1 MSLIDGL
8 SMWLNARRYGRHRGG
23 PHDGASASQ
32 GAGLGAG
39 LGKRAGTGL
48 GAGLGART
56 LRVHLAPQQLL
67 AVVCRGGRPLDASAV
82 RVAIDNPAGH
92 WQPAVD
98 ALRAWLARSGQIG
111 AGLPLELSLAGR
123 WCQMLVAPWSDAL
136 LAEPGATRF
145 LQSQLAAL
153 YGEAA
158 RGWSVAADDAPY
170 GQPRLACGIDP
181 ALLADLRVAAG
192 ERCRAIE
199 PAISVALRALLAS
212 RPQALAVVEAGR
224 LTLAALAGGR
234 VTAIAAQPC
243 GAAWHGELVPAW
255 QRWTLRAPELA
266 QLNDVAVVDLS
277 GASLRLARAAGADVL
292 PPPFRLADSPFG
304 TVQAPGAAQ
313 EAA

>member
-8 SMWLNARRYGRHRGG
+8 KAR
-23 PHDGASASQ
+23 
-32 GAGLGAG
+32 
-39 LGKRAGTGL
+39 
-48 GAGLGART
+48 

-67 AVVCRGGRPLDASAV
+67 AVVCRGGRPQAASAV
-82 RVAIDNPAGH
+82 RVAIDNPTGH

-98 ALRAWLARSGQIG
+98 GLRVWLARSGQTG
-111 AGLPLELSLAGR
+111 EGLPLELSLAGR
-123 WCQMLVAPWSDAL
+123 WCQLLVAPWSDAL
-136 LAEPGATRF
+136 LTEAGATRF
-145 LQSQLAAL
+145 LQTQLAAL

-158 RGWSVAADDAPY
+158 RGWSIAADDAPY
-170 GQPRLACGIDP
+170 GQPRLACGIDT
-181 ALLADLRVAAG
+181 ALLADLRATAG

-199 PAISVALRALLAS
+199 PAVSVVLRALLAS

-224 LTLAALAGGR
+224 LTLAALDGGR

-243 GAAWHGELVPAW
+243 GAAWHGELVQAW

-266 QLNDVAVVDLS
+266 LLTDIAVVDLS

-304 TVQAPGAAQ
+304 TIQSPAAAQ